1 MRPIKLNMLA
11 DPHSMI
17 RRTASFTLSLPLAL
31 CVNFIWSIKQTHSKK
46 SSLASWIQ
54 STRKPHSC
62 FDWIAAAAGK
72 KSVHLHPDEYRVLDR
87 LPKGYIYIKRG
98 SWHVM
103 KLFLPPCRHIAP
115 LYQRAGL
122 YPLMQQLS
130 PLIHTSVWTL
140 VLWGNTA
147 VFWIVFISGHFFLE
161 VPHENSAA
169 GKRKVGGSTALS
181 HHLLSPS
188 VSGLVGLL
196 GSPSA
201 NYHNFKKWDTSH
213 PRHDV
218 LIISIH
224 LAQKQ

>member
-1 MRPIKLNMLA
+1 MNSEHTKATFMFWLN
-11 DPHSMI
+11 
-17 RRTASFTLSLPLAL
+17 
-31 CVNFIWSIKQTHSKK
+31 
-46 SSLASWIQ
+46 
-54 STRKPHSC
+54 SC
-62 FDWIAAAAGK
+62 CCCWK

-224 LAQKQ
+224 LAQKQSWPCYLKCSDNAFHAAQEGVLQAANFVHSLEWSSRL